1 MAPGALADDSRVL
14 TNRDI
19 SELLALRAEEVE
31 GQRQR
36 AYRRAARAAMYW
48 PEEAAALVE
57 EDRPLTELHG
67 IGPRLSGR
75 IRAWLD
81 DPPPVPE
88 PPPSRAGFMTVAHAR
103 TVVAAHPEW
112 SESLRGDLQMH
123 THYSDGRVT
132 IEEMAVAARD
142 LGHEYVAITDH
153 SIGLKI
159 AGGMGADDLARQR
172 AEIDALNTRLGAD
185 DAGIRVLRSLE
196 MNLGVDGRGDMEEV
210 TADLDIVV
218 GSFHSK
224 LRGTEDQTERYVRAL
239 SNPTFH
245 ILGHPRCRM
254 FNFRLGLRADWPV
267 VFQAAAEF
275 GKAIEINAH
284 PNRQDLNPEV
294 LALATDSDARF
305 SIGTDAHAPSEL
317 EFVPMAL
324 AAAIEAGLD
333 RDRIVNFMPVEEL
346 LAWAGK

>member
-1 MAPGALADDSRVL
+1 ML
-14 TNRDI
+14 TNRDV

-36 AYRRAARAAMYW
+36 AYRRAARSAMYW
-48 PEEAAALVE
+48 PEEVSALVE
-57 EDRPLTELHG
+57 QDRPLTELHG

-75 IRAWLD
+75 IRTWLD

-88 PPPSRAGFMTVAHAR
+88 PPPARAGFMTFAHAR

-112 SESLRGDLQMH
+112 TEGLRGDLQMH

-132 IEEMAVAARD
+132 IEEMATAARA
-142 LGHEYVAITDH
+142 LGYEYVAITDH
-153 SIGLKI
+153 SVGLKI
-159 AGGMGADDLARQR
+159 AGGMQPEELERQQG
-172 AEIDALNTRLGAD
+172 EIDAVNAGLAGDGA
-185 DAGIRVLRSLE
+185 GFRVLRSLE

-210 TADLDIVV
+210 TGDLDIVV

-254 FNFRLGLRADWPV
+254 FNSRLGLRAEWPL
-267 VFQAAAEF
+267 VFEAAARF
-275 GKAIEINAH
+275 DKAIEINAH
-284 PNRQDLNPEV
+284 PNRQDLNTEV
-294 LALATDSDARF
+294 LALAAESETRF
-305 SIGTDAHAPSEL
+305 SIGTDAHAPGEL
-317 EFVPMAL
+317 EFFPLAL
-324 AAAIEAGLD
+324 AAAIEAGLE

-346 LAWAGK
+346 LAWSAS

>member
-1 MAPGALADDSRVL
+1 MML

-48 PEEAAALVE
+48 PDEAADLVAR
-57 EDRPLTELHG
+57 DLPLTGLHG

-75 IRAWLD
+75 IKAWLD

-88 PPPSRAGFMTVAHAR
+88 PPAARAGFMTLAHAR
-103 TVVAAHPEW
+103 SVVAAHPEW
-112 SESLRGDLQMH
+112 QEGLRGDLQMH
-123 THYSDGRVT
+123 THYSDGKMSV
-132 IEEMAVAARD
+132 EEMTSAARA

-153 SIGLKI
+153 SVGLKI
-159 AGGMGADDLARQR
+159 AGGMSAGELARQR
-172 AEIDALNTRLGAD
+172 AEIDALNARLAAEG
-185 DAGIRVLRSLE
+185 GRFTVLRSLE

-210 TADLDIVV
+210 TAELDLVV

-239 SNPTFH
+239 SNPTFD

-254 FNFRLGLRADWPV
+254 FNSRLGLRADWPV
-267 VFQAAAEF
+267 VFEAAASF
-275 GKAIEINAH
+275 GKAIELNAH
-284 PNRQDLNPEV
+284 PNRQDLNAEV
-294 LALATDSDARF
+294 VALAENSETRF
-305 SIGTDAHAPSEL
+305 SIGTDAHAPWEL

-324 AAAIEAGLD
+324 AAAIEGGIE
-333 RDRIVNFMPVEEL
+333 RDRIVNFMPVGDL
-346 LAWAGK
+346 LEWTAR

>member
-1 MAPGALADDSRVL
+1 ML

-48 PEEAAALVE
+48 PEECAGLVE
-57 EDRPLTELHG
+57 QDRPLTDLHG

-75 IRAWLD
+75 IKGWLD

-88 PPPSRAGFMTVAHAR
+88 PPPTRAGFMTFAHAR
-103 TVVAAHPEW
+103 SVVAAHPEW
-112 SESLRGDLQMH
+112 ERDLRGDLQMH
-123 THYSDGRVT
+123 THYSDGRVAV
-132 IEEMAVAARD
+132 EEMVEGARA
-142 LGHEYVAITDH
+142 LGHSYVAITDH
-153 SIGLKI
+153 SVGLKI
-159 AGGMGADDLARQR
+159 AGGMEAEDLERQR
-172 AEIDALNTRLGAD
+172 GEIDTLNARLAAEE
-185 DAGIRVLRSLE
+185 AGFTVLRSLE

-239 SNPTFH
+239 SNPTFD

-254 FNFRLGLRADWPV
+254 FNSRLGLRADWPV
-267 VFQAAAEF
+267 VFEAAAQF

-284 PNRQDLNPEV
+284 PNRQDLNAET
-294 LALATDSDARF
+294 LALAEGSDARF
-305 SIGTDAHAPSEL
+305 SIGTDAHAPGEL

-324 AAAIEAGLD
+324 AAAIEAGVE
-333 RDRIVNFMPVEEL
+333 RDRIVNFMPADDL
-346 LAWAGK
+346 LEWASA